1 MKKHIITRGG
11 VSLTLLA
18 AFALWTWLVRT
29 VDVQAVGPQESTV
42 GFAALNTFVHE
53 LTGVHFTLYTVTDW
67 LGLVPFAICAGFGC
81 LGLWQWIRRKS
92 LWKVDRDLFV
102 LGGFYGIVI
111 AAYLLFETV
120 VINYRPVLIDG
131 VLEVSYP
138 SSTTLLVLCVIP
150 TTMMQLRARLQTAVA
165 RRTALTLLAA
175 FAAFMVI
182 GRVIAGVHWASDIV
196 GGILL
201 SGGLVM
207 LYDTVVCAVDTKKR
221 A

>member
-11 VSLTLLA
+11 ISVALLA

-29 VDVQAVGPQESTV
+29 VDVQTVGPQESTV

-53 LTGVHFTLYTVTDW
+53 LTGVNFTLYTVTDW

-150 TTMMQLRARLQTAVA
+150 TTMLQLRARLQNAVA
-165 RRTALTLLAA
+165 RRITLAFLAA

-207 LYDTVVCAVDTKKR
+207 LYDTVVYAVGTKKD